1 VCAEGE
7 GRLNKV
13 VADGESVAEGTIGVA
28 KSRDADDVS
37 WIVADI
43 GTGEEFVYCCVRDS
57 KLKVESVT
65 RAVDAEGD
73 DRAVDLRASA
83 TDGVGLRC
91 HVDVRLS
98 K

>member
-13 VADGESVAEGTIGVA
+13 VADGESVAEGTIGV
-28 KSRDADDVS
+28 DDVS
-37 WIVADI
+37 WIVADV